1 MSGHT
6 PGPWRVEGRYRNADG
21 TTGKL
26 ISHGTNAHE
35 DGPEGYNMRVSGA
48 SKEDLALVLAAP
60 DLLEALKGCVAALSG
75 PADRYVKTDAIFDA
89 RAAVTKATVAA

>member
-1 MSGHT
+1 MSGPT

-35 DGPEGYNMRVSGA
+35 DGPEDYNMRVSGA

-60 DLLEALKGCVAALSG
+60 DMLAALQ
-75 PADRYVKTDAIFDA
+75 AFMKCIDTDQEMLDYAAAEDAI
-89 RAAVTKATVAA
+89 RAAIAKATVAA